1 MAGLMGVLLLVAAAA
16 YLVFNIV
23 QAAAGGTPMN
33 GTEILLFVILLVSS
47 LQMLFIYILGAYL
60 SRDYLENKRRPI
72 YIVKRKRI
80 GLSQQ
85 SGTMNSSGLLY

>member
-1 MAGLMGVLLLVAAAA
+1 
-16 YLVFNIV
+16 
-23 QAAAGGTPMN
+23 MN

-72 YIVKRKRI
+72 YIVKEK
-80 GLSQQ
+80 G
-85 SGTMNSSGLLY
+85 